1 MEKSK
6 VIRLKSKVWSWGVTS
21 DFRFQTSD
29 FLPPKAKPGYF
40 LPMLLVFAVVMLI
53 TTGAVMSLNYNNYSI
68 VKRLVK
74 SNQALSIAEAGI
86 NYYLW
91 HLSHNNQDYCDGE
104 ACSGEGPYGPYTH
117 TYKNTTGE
125 VLGSYAITITKPQGS
140 STVVSIR
147 SDGLTTSG
155 EQRTVVA
162 TLGIPSFSQYSFI
175 SNHQAWFGNTES
187 TNGLVHSNG
196 GIRYD
201 GTANGVVSS
210 AVQTYTPGSCF
221 GGDGQVKNGIWG
233 SGGPTSYWQFPVPQV
248 DFNQLTSDL
257 KDLQTAAQEGGIY
270 LPTLLNNQGQK
281 TYSGYAVRFN
291 AGNTITV
298 GKVTAKLD
306 HAGLSSSCVKHSHYK
321 SLIQSTVWESTNRNL
336 PTNGVI
342 FVADNAWVWGTVGSR
357 VTLASG
363 RFPDTTSTNTNI
375 FLQNDITYTVKD
387 GTVALGLIS
396 QGDLLVNSAAESD
409 LNIDA
414 YLLSQKGKVF
424 MPYYPNNQAI
434 KDKITV
440 YGGIASYSWWTWS
453 WVNNSNQV
461 ISGYQNTVQTYDN
474 YLALNPPPYFPTT
487 GSFAILSWKE
497 EPTL

>member
-210 AVQTYTPGSCF
+210 AA
-221 GGDGQVKNGIWG
+221 
-233 SGGPTSYWQFPVPQV
+233 PT
-248 DFNQLTSDL
+248 
-257 KDLQTAAQEGGIY
+257 
-270 LPTLLNNQGQK
+270 
-281 TYSGYAVRFN
+281 
-291 AGNTITV
+291 
-298 GKVTAKLD
+298 
-306 HAGLSSSCVKHSHYK
+306 
-321 SLIQSTVWESTNRNL
+321 
-336 PTNGVI
+336 
-342 FVADNAWVWGTVGSR
+342 
-357 VTLASG
+357 
-363 RFPDTTSTNTNI
+363 
-375 FLQNDITYTVKD
+375 
-387 GTVALGLIS
+387 
-396 QGDLLVNSAAESD
+396 
-409 LNIDA
+409 
-414 YLLSQKGKVF
+414 
-424 MPYYPNNQAI
+424 
-434 KDKITV
+434 
-440 YGGIASYSWWTWS
+440 
-453 WVNNSNQV
+453 
-461 ISGYQNTVQTYDN
+461 
-474 YLALNPPPYFPTT
+474 
-487 GSFAILSWKE
+487 
-497 EPTL
+497 